1 MRAPRDKILT
11 RQNEE
16 LELVV
21 GPEGVLVGFGSLL
34 EVVPVVPDHS
44 QLVRDVFGVLTGVF
58 LL

>member
-1 MRAPRDKILT
+1 M
-11 RQNEE
+11 
-16 LELVV
+16 VV